1 MAGRSS
7 SHQESPFLTPPWLS
21 PSTQLLLTG
30 ENRSRYSKEKHTF
43 GTLIGEVPSHRVI
56 PGAFVEAPAEARFL
70 PRCVSCAKMA
80 ALTQT
85 CFQNVCLIPALGEPA
100 GPLLE
105 PPCNQFSRFWLIHF
119 KGCLPYLLKLHS
131 CLKNNLSLYMSSLK
145 RGAYVLC

>member
-21 PSTQLLLTG
+21 PSTQFLLTG
-30 ENRSRYSKEKHTF
+30 ENRSRYSKEKHKF
-43 GTLIGEVPSHRVI
+43 DTLIGEVPSHHVI
-56 PGAFVEAPAEARFL
+56 PRAFVEAPAEALFL
-70 PRCVSCAKMA
+70 PKYVSCAKRV

-85 CFQNVCLIPALGEPA
+85 CFQNVCLIPSLGKPA

-105 PPCNQFSRFWLIHF
+105 PPCDQFSRFWLIHF
-119 KGCLPYLLKLHS
+119 KGCLPYLLKLYS
-131 CLKNNLSLYMSSLK
+131 FLKNNLSLSMSSLK